1 MGYQRTGNRLRSR
14 RKRCA
19 IWPEPVARHLPC
31 MRVSALSFLLLS
43 VLPCPTDPARHPQQ
57 LKSLSLEELGNIRV
71 TIVSKQPDEVGQT
84 PAVTCVTNYNNLIAH
99 LIVSLQSMSR
109 LPHRV
114 AGNRR
119 SHRESTDDN
128 GSVAGIRRRLHASLT
143 GRP

>member
-43 VLPCPTDPARHPQQ
+43 VLPCPADQARHPQQ

-71 TIVSKQPDEVGQT
+71 TIASKQPDEVRQT
-84 PAVTCVTNYNNLIAH
+84 PAVTCVTSYNNLIAH
-99 LIVSLQSMSR
+99 LIVSLQSMPGRPRR
-109 LPHRV
+109 L
-114 AGNRR
+114 AEDRR
-119 SHRESTDDN
+119 SLLQPPHRESTDDK
-128 GSVAGIRRRLHASLT
+128 GSVAGIRRRL
-143 GRP
+143 

>member
-1 MGYQRTGNRLRSR
+1 
-14 RKRCA
+14 
-19 IWPEPVARHLPC
+19 

-43 VLPCPTDPARHPQQ
+43 VLPCPADQARHPQQ

-71 TIVSKQPDEVGQT
+71 IIVSKQPDEVRQT
-84 PAVTCVTNYNNLIAH
+84 LAVTCVTSYNNLIAY

-109 LPHRV
+109 LSHRV
-114 AGNRR
+114 VGNRR
-119 SHRESTDDN
+119 SLPQPHNRESTDDN